1 MKILDIP
8 LDIHRECQIIYHL
21 YIHSERGYERM
32 TLTKAK
38 VVENVYEEL
47 DLPRRQCV
55 EIVESLLEIM
65 KRSLENGEDVLI
77 SGFGKFMV
85 KEKKARRGRNPA
97 TGDEMMLDPR
107 RVVTFKCS
115 GKLRDMINNQ
125 KGKS

>member
-1 MKILDIP
+1 
-8 LDIHRECQIIYHL
+8 
-21 YIHSERGYERM
+21 M

-55 EIVESLLEIM
+55 EIVESILEIM
-65 KRSLENGEDVLI
+65 KRSLENGEDVMI
-77 SGFGKFMV
+77 SGFGKFAV

-115 GKLRDMINNQ
+115 GKLRDMINNG